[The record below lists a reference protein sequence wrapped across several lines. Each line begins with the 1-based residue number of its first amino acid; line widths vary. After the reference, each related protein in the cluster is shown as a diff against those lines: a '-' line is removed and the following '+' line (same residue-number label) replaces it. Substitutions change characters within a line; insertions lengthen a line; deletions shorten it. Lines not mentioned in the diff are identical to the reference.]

1 MNTQAR
7 NHIELSMFTIML
19 LALLGVPRVIA
30 HDLQWVDPHG
40 FINRLLVF
48 IPPIVWILYV
58 LGKRHS
64 VKHPFVPL
72 MAIGTVYGLLLGI
85 THQLLWNMT
94 FETPPVLGG
103 NLADLPAAAGSF
115 LTRAFAFIS
124 SVVTGTVVGI
134 ISGIVATMLHPLV
147 KGRSRR

>member
-1 MNTQAR
+1 MNTPAR
-7 NHIELSMFTIML
+7 NHIGLSMFTIIL

-40 FINRLLVF
+40 FINPLLVF
-48 IPPIVWILYV
+48 IPPIIWILYV

-72 MAIGTVYGLLLGI
+72 MVIGAVYGLLLGI
-85 THQLLWNMT
+85 THQLLWNMA
-94 FETPPVLGG
+94 FETPPALGG
-103 NLADLPAAAGSF
+103 NLADLPAAANSF

-124 SVVTGTVVGI
+124 SMVTGTVVGI
-134 ISGIVATMLHPLV
+134 VSGMVATVLHPLV

>member
-7 NHIELSMFTIML
+7 NHVGLSMFTIML

-64 VKHPFVPL
+64 IKHPFVPL
-72 MAIGTVYGLLLGI
+72 MVIGAVYGLLLGI

-94 FETPPVLGG
+94 FETPPALGG
-103 NLADLPAAAGSF
+103 NLADLPAVAGSF
-115 LTRAFAFIS
+115 LTRTFAFIS

-134 ISGIVATMLHPLV
+134 ISGIAATMLHPLV

>member
-7 NHIELSMFTIML
+7 NHIGLSMFTIML

-72 MAIGTVYGLLLGI
+72 MVIGAVYGLLLGI
-85 THQLLWNMT
+85 THQLLWNVT
-94 FETPPVLGG
+94 FETPPALGG
-103 NLADLPAAAGSF
+103 NLADLPATAGSF